1 VNNYLNIFSH
11 SLKGGHLM
19 NIKEIKELV
28 KMLDGTDITEFSM
41 ENEGSKVVIKKGFNG
56 QAPVIPPMGSV
67 IQYPAITQL
76 PASSPITPQATSAV
90 EDKSEGL
97 GPNQVLIVAPMVGTF
112 YRSPSPDSDPYVQTN
127 QMVEAGQVV
136 CIIEAMKLM
145 NEIESEWKGRI
156 VEILVE
162 NAHPVEYGQ
171 PLMVL
176 EKV

>member
-1 VNNYLNIFSH
+1 
-11 SLKGGHLM
+11 M

-28 KMLDGTDITEFSM
+28 KMLDGTDVTELTF
-41 ENEGSKVVIKKGFNG
+41 ENEGNKVVIKKGISQMSVVPQLG
-56 QAPVIPPMGSV
+56 QT
-67 IQYPAITQL
+67 IQYPVNPF
-76 PASSPITPQATSAV
+76 PAPGQVPTAPQATPQV
-90 EDKSEGL
+90 EEKNEGL

-112 YRSPSPDSDPYVQTN
+112 YRSPSPDAEPYVQTN
-127 QMVEAGQVV
+127 QTIEVGQVV

-171 PLMVL
+171 PLMVV
-176 EKV
+176 EKA

>member
-1 VNNYLNIFSH
+1 
-11 SLKGGHLM
+11 M

-41 ENEGSKVVIKKGFNG
+41 ENEGSKVVIKKGLGG
-56 QAPVIPPMGSV
+56 QIPMGSTF
-67 IQYPAITQL
+67 QYPVLTQS
-76 PASSPITPQATSAV
+76 PAASSTTSQAASSV

-112 YRSPSPDSDPYVQTN
+112 YRSSSPDTDPYVQLN
-127 QMVEAGQVV
+127 QAVEEGQVV

-145 NEIESEWKGRI
+145 NEIESEWKGKI

-176 EKV
+176 EKS

>member
-1 VNNYLNIFSH
+1 
-11 SLKGGHLM
+11 M

-41 ENEGSKVVIKKGFNG
+41 ENEGIKVVIKKGNSG
-56 QAPVIPPMGSV
+56 QMPGVPQMGST
-67 IQYPAITQL
+67 YPYPIINQL
-76 PASSPITPQATSAV
+76 PGSSPTVPQVSSSV
-90 EDKSEGL
+90 EDKTEGL

-112 YRSPSPDSDPYVQTN
+112 YRSPSPDAEPYVQGN
-127 QMVEAGQVV
+127 QMVEVGQVV

-162 NAHPVEYGQ
+162 DAHPVEYGQ

>member
-1 VNNYLNIFSH
+1 
-11 SLKGGHLM
+11 M

-28 KMLDGTDITEFSM
+28 KMLDGTDI
-41 ENEGSKVVIKKGFNG
+41 NELTIESEGNRIVIKKGAGALPHISPPIN
-56 QAPVIPPMGSV
+56 QMVPYPIMNVPNIPVPSAPPVT
-67 IQYPAITQL
+67 PAT
-76 PASSPITPQATSAV
+76 

-112 YRSPSPDSDPYVQTN
+112 YRSPSPDADPYVQVG
-127 QMVEAGQVV
+127 QMIDAGQVV

-145 NEIESEWKGRI
+145 NEIESERRGRI
-156 VEILVE
+156 VEVLVE

-171 PLMVL
+171 PLFVL

>member
-1 VNNYLNIFSH
+1 
-11 SLKGGHLM
+11 M

-28 KMLDGTDITEFSM
+28 KMLDGTDITEFIL
-41 ENEGSKVVIKKGFNG
+41 ENEGNKVSIKKGVGGQMAMVPQMG
-56 QAPVIPPMGSV
+56 QAVQFPVMN
-67 IQYPAITQL
+67 QL
-76 PASSPITPQATSAV
+76 PALNQAPNTSQASPV
-90 EDKSEGL
+90 EEKTEGL

-112 YRSPSPDSDPYVQTN
+112 YRAPSPDADPYVQVN
-127 QMVEAGQVV
+127 QMVEVGQVV

-145 NEIESEWKGRI
+145 NEIESEWRGRI

-176 EKV
+176 EKA

>member
-1 VNNYLNIFSH
+1 
-11 SLKGGHLM
+11 M

-41 ENEGSKVVIKKGFNG
+41 ENEGSKVVIKKGMGG
-56 QAPVIPPMGSV
+56 QVAMIPQVAPAF
-67 IQYPAITQL
+67 QYPASNQV
-76 PASSPITPQATSAV
+76 PMPNSANPQATSV
-90 EDKSEGL
+90 EDKNEGL

-112 YRSPSPDSDPYVQTN
+112 YRSPSPDAESYVQLD
-127 QMVEAGQVV
+127 QVVEAGQVV

-145 NEIESEWKGRI
+145 NEIESEWKGKI

-176 EKV
+176 EKL

>member
-1 VNNYLNIFSH
+1 
-11 SLKGGHLM
+11 M

-41 ENEGSKVVIKKGFNG
+41 ENEGNKVVIKKGISG
-56 QAPVIPPMGSV
+56 QLPMISQMGPAL
-67 IQYPAITQL
+67 QYPVASQIPGSN
-76 PASSPITPQATSAV
+76 PADPQGTSSV
-90 EDKSEGL
+90 EEKNEGL

-112 YRSPSPDSDPYVQTN
+112 YRSPSPDAEYYVQLD
-127 QMVEAGQVV
+127 QAVEAGQVI

-145 NEIESEWKGRI
+145 NEIESEWKGKI

-162 NAHPVEYGQ
+162 NGHPVEYGQ

-176 EKV
+176 EKL

>member
-1 VNNYLNIFSH
+1 
-11 SLKGGHLM
+11 M

-28 KMLDGTDITEFSM
+28 KMLDGTDITEFSL
-41 ENEGSKVVIKKGFNG
+41 ENEGNKVVIKKGING
-56 QAPVIPPMGSV
+56 QFPSMGSTV
-67 IQYPAITQL
+67 PYSMLTQL
-76 PASSPITPQATSAV
+76 TASSPTTPLVTSSV
-90 EDKSEGL
+90 EEKNEGL

-112 YRSPSPDSDPYVQTN
+112 YRSPSPEADPYVQVN
-127 QMVEAGQVV
+127 QMVEIGQVV

-145 NEIESEWKGRI
+145 NEIESEYKGRI
-156 VEILVE
+156 VEVLVE

>member
-1 VNNYLNIFSH
+1 
-11 SLKGGHLM
+11 M

-41 ENEGSKVVIKKGFNG
+41 ENEGSKVVIKKGLSG
-56 QAPVIPPMGSV
+56 QVPMISQMGPA
-67 IQYPAITQL
+67 IQYPV
-76 PASSPITPQATSAV
+76 SSPTTPQVTSSV
-90 EDKSEGL
+90 EDKNEGL

-112 YRSPSPDSDPYVQTN
+112 YRSPSPDAEAYVQLD
-127 QMVEAGQVV
+127 QSVEAGQVV

-145 NEIESEWKGRI
+145 NEIESEWKGKI

-176 EKV
+176 EKL

>member
-1 VNNYLNIFSH
+1 VNKYLNIFSH

-28 KMLDGTDITEFSM
+28 KMLDGTDITEFLM
-41 ENEGSKVVIKKGFNG
+41 ENEGSKVVIKKGMSG
-56 QAPVIPPMGSV
+56 QLPVIPQMGQAF
-67 IQYPAITQL
+67 QYPVFTQ
-76 PASSPITPQATSAV
+76 PASSPTTPQATSSG

-112 YRSPSPDSDPYVQTN
+112 YRSPSPDADQYVQVG
-127 QMVEAGQVV
+127 QMVEVGQVV

-156 VEILVE
+156 VEVLVE

-171 PLMVL
+171 PLLVL